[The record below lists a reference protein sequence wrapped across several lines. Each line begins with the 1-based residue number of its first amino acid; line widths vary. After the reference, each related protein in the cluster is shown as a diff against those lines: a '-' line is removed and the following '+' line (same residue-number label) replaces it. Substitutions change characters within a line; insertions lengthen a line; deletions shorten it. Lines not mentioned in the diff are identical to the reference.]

1 MITQP
6 AGKAGVI
13 LPALMIYTVAA
24 SAAERQL
31 DAHDHGHSRVN
42 IALSGNDVLIE
53 LISPAANVI
62 GFEHAPKNE
71 DDHAL
76 IDAAVEQFGHG
87 DEVFLLSDAAQC
99 VQQDTEI
106 ESSLL
111 EDADHDDHHDE
122 HDDDAHDDHHDE
134 HDDDAH
140 DDHHDEHDDDAHD
153 DHHDEHDDDAHD
165 DHHDEDD
172 DGHDDHHD
180 EHDDDAHGDHEGESH
195 SEFHVTWAF
204 SCSKPEQLKSIDVK
218 LFALYSGFEEI
229 DVSLAGD
236 NRQDAYELT
245 PESTRIDL

>member
-1 MITQP
+1 MIKQP

-13 LPALMIYTVAA
+13 LPALMFYTVAA

-62 GFEHAPKNE
+62 GFEHAPKTE

-87 DEVFLLSDAAQC
+87 DEVFLMSDAAQC
-99 VQQDTEI
+99 VQQDTDI

-111 EDADHDDHHDE
+111 EDAD
-122 HDDDAHDDHHDE
+122 
-134 HDDDAH
+134 
-140 DDHHDEHDDDAHD
+140 HD

-180 EHDDDAHGDHEGESH
+180 EHDDDAHGDHDDHEGESH

>member
-1 MITQP
+1 MIKQP
-6 AGKAGVI
+6 AGSASVL
-13 LPALMIYTVAA
+13 LPALMFYTVAA
-24 SAAERQL
+24 GAAERQL

-42 IALSGNDVLIE
+42 IALSGNEVLIE

-62 GFEHAPKNE
+62 GFEHAPRTE

-76 IDAAVEQFGHG
+76 IDAAVKQFKHG
-87 DEVFLLSDAAQC
+87 DEVFLMSDAAGC
-99 VQQDTEI
+99 VQQDADI

-111 EDADHDDHHDE
+111 EDAD
-122 HDDDAHDDHHDE
+122 
-134 HDDDAH
+134 H

-204 SCSKPEQLKSIDVK
+204 NCSKPEQLTSIDVK

-236 NRQDAYELT
+236 NGQEAYELT

>member
-1 MITQP
+1 MIKQP

-13 LPALMIYTVAA
+13 LPALMFCTVAA

-62 GFEHAPKNE
+62 GFEHAPKTE

-87 DEVFLLSDAAQC
+87 DEVFLMSDAAQC
-99 VQQDTEI
+99 VQQDTDI

-111 EDADHDDHHDE
+111 EDAD
-122 HDDDAHDDHHDE
+122 
-134 HDDDAH
+134 
-140 DDHHDEHDDDAHD
+140 HD

-180 EHDDDAHGDHEGESH
+180 EHDDDAHGDHDDHEGESH

>member
-1 MITQP
+1 MCIRD
-6 AGKAGVI
+6 
-13 LPALMIYTVAA
+13 
-24 SAAERQL
+24 S
-31 DAHDHGHSRVN
+31 DHGHSRVN

-62 GFEHAPKNE
+62 GFEHAPKTE

-76 IDAAVEQFGHG
+76 IDAAVEQLGHG

-111 EDADHDDHHDE
+111 EDGDHDEHHDDDHSDAEEGHDDHHKEEEHDDH
-122 HDDDAHDDHHDE
+122 HDDDAHDDHHKE
-134 HDDDAH
+134 GDDDAH
-140 DDHHDEHDDDAHD
+140 DDHHKEDDDDAHD
-153 DHHDEHDDDAHD
+153 DHHKEG
-165 DHHDEDD
+165 DED
-172 DGHDDHHD
+172 GHGDHHD
-180 EHDDDAHGDHEGESH
+180 EHDDDAHGDHDDHEGESH

>member
-1 MITQP
+1 MIKQP
-6 AGKAGVI
+6 AGSASVL
-13 LPALMIYTVAA
+13 LPALMFYTVAA
-24 SAAERQL
+24 GAAERQL

-42 IALSGNDVLIE
+42 IALSGNEVLIE

-62 GFEHAPKNE
+62 GFEHAPKTE

-76 IDAAVEQFGHG
+76 IDAAVKQFKHG
-87 DEVFLLSDAAQC
+87 DEVFLMSDAAGC
-99 VQQDTEI
+99 VQQDADI

-140 DDHHDEHDDDAHD
+140 DDH
-153 DHHDEHDDDAHD
+153 
-165 DHHDEDD
+165 
-172 DGHDDHHD
+172 
-180 EHDDDAHGDHEGESH
+180 EGESH

-204 SCSKPEQLKSIDVK
+204 NCSKPEQLTSIDVK

-236 NRQDAYELT
+236 NGQEAYELT

>member
-1 MITQP
+1 MIKQP
-6 AGKAGVI
+6 AGSASVL
-13 LPALMIYTVAA
+13 LPALMFYTVAA
-24 SAAERQL
+24 GAAERQL

-42 IALSGNDVLIE
+42 IALSGNEVLIE

-62 GFEHAPKNE
+62 GFEHAPKTE

-76 IDAAVEQFGHG
+76 IDAAVKQFKHG
-87 DEVFLLSDAAQC
+87 DEVFLMSDAAGC
-99 VQQDTEI
+99 VQQDADI

-140 DDHHDEHDDDAHD
+140 
-153 DHHDEHDDDAHD
+153 
-165 DHHDEDD
+165 
-172 DGHDDHHD
+172 
-180 EHDDDAHGDHEGESH
+180 GDHEGESH

-204 SCSKPEQLKSIDVK
+204 NCSKPEQLTSIDVK

-236 NRQDAYELT
+236 NGQEAYELT